1 MNRTPTQP
9 GEFRADFNLKLIL
22 QLFRRNIINSK
33 FNHKYSAYT
42 FKLFLLIPVLP
53 DSSALRVVVEHPVP
67 LLPDDVLGL
76 LPHDVLH
83 HALELDGGAEVVED
97 LVFNLLMTLVHN
109 LDGRN

>member
-1 MNRTPTQP
+1 MNVAPAMWRRLWAPLARRSVRTLEQ
-9 GEFRADFNLKLIL
+9 
-22 QLFRRNIINSK
+22 
-33 FNHKYSAYT
+33 KYEND
-42 FKLFLLIPVLP
+42 LDDNPP
-53 DSSALRVVVEHPVP
+53 DASPLSVIVEHPVP

-97 LVFNLLMTLVHN
+97 LVLNLLMTLVDN

>member
-1 MNRTPTQP
+1 MLRKIRSRSKTPDAP
-9 GEFRADFNLKLIL
+9 
-22 QLFRRNIINSK
+22 S
-33 FNHKYSAYT
+33 
-42 FKLFLLIPVLP
+42 
-53 DSSALRVVVEHPVP
+53 LRVIVEHPVA

-97 LVFNLLMTLVHN
+97 LVLNLLMTLVDN

>member
-1 MNRTPTQP
+1 MDLDDN
-9 GEFRADFNLKLIL
+9 
-22 QLFRRNIINSK
+22 
-33 FNHKYSAYT
+33 
-42 FKLFLLIPVLP
+42 LP
-53 DSSALRVVVEHPVP
+53 DASPLSVIVEHPVP

-97 LVFNLLMTLVHN
+97 LVLNLLMTLVDN